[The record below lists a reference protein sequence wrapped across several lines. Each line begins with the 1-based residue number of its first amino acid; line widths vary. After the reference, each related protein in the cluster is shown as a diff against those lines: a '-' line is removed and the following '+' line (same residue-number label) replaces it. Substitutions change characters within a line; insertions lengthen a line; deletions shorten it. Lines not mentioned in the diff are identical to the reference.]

1 MATRP
6 VWGTIK
12 AAKKAYDTLLRTF
25 CDIVLGEQGLLSVLV
40 PTESL
45 VLQD

>member
-12 AAKKAYDTLLRTF
+12 AAKKAYTLLRTF